1 MTLYGIITNAW
12 FLTLCFLITKVIPII
27 IIIVWY
33 SLQRHFYKLHV
44 QNLNSSN
51 LPCSLCNFIF
61 ICTFNPSAVTQEQ
74 QSAWFGSYSPLHEL
88 MLFIK
93 LQKLTGSPL
102 CTLCNAKT
110 ETLYCFCFFSFSCF
124 FYQTQTTSEKKISKF
139 CLKKIYEV
147 SLGIR
152 SMLLGLRHAESMHV
166 IDSTLRVR

>member
-33 SLQRHFYKLHV
+33 SLQRYFYKLHV
-44 QNLNSSN
+44 QNLKSSN

-74 QSAWFGSYSPLHEL
+74 QSASFGSYSPLHEL

-110 ETLYCFCFFSFSCF
+110 ETLYCFCFFPFHVF
-124 FYQTQTTSEKKISKF
+124 LPNTDNFREKISKF